1 MKNLPFEL
9 QRPFFTLI
17 IEQGDLK
24 RFETWLY
31 QTSSLENYLRSN
43 DYFELISLDFNHKFC
58 VMEIEKIITPYLD
71 YLQYNRQIL
80 LDILLSLTQNPNDL
94 TKLRD
99 IYHFY
104 EQGYAFLDKLA
115 DGYGSSAEICYLDD
129 LEWILS
135 KGHLEKIKKLAQAY
149 YDDLV
154 SHKIILLKS
163 PNGYDY
169 TGYYQDNRRN

>member
-1 MKNLPFEL
+1 MEKLPFEL

-17 IEQGDLK
+17 VEQGDLK
-24 RFETWLY
+24 IFETWLY
-31 QTSSLENYLRSN
+31 QTSSLENYLHGD

-80 LDILLSLTQNPNDL
+80 LDILLSLTKNPNDMA
-94 TKLRD
+94 KLIK
-99 IYHFY
+99 IYDFY
-104 EQGYAFLDKLA
+104 CQGYAFLDKLA
-115 DGYGSSAEICYLDD
+115 LRYGLEAEICYLDD

-154 SHKIILLKS
+154 SHKIILLKP
-163 PNGYDY
+163 PNGYDDID
-169 TGYYQDNRRN
+169 YYLINN